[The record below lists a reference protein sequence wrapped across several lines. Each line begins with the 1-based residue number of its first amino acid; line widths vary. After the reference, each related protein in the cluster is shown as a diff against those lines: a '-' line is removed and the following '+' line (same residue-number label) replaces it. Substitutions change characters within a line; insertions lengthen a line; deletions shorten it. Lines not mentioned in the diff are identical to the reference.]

1 MIRKDYIINNLDC
14 AHCAAKIESEVA
26 KMPYVKQCRLAFA
39 SKSLTVE
46 LSQDITDF
54 DMHLTKLVDSV
65 EPGTIIKPKKS
76 AFQTETDDH
85 EHGHEHGHDH
95 SHSKSN
101 KRDIA
106 EIIIAV
112 VCTVTGYIMMAVEL
126 PVWSYAIIFGLAA
139 IISGYSV
146 FISAIKNLVK
156 IQINENLLMS
166 IAVIAAFIIGEYP
179 EAALVAVLF
188 RIGET
193 LEHYAVG
200 KSRKSIQ
207 SLAQIRPDTAYKL
220 LDNGEVLETDARQ
233 IKAGE
238 HIVIKPFERV
248 PLDGIILEGKSSLD
262 SSAITGES
270 VPVECMEG
278 SKILSGMVNGS
289 GLLKVQVT
297 GEFEQSTA
305 SRILSMVEDA
315 ASRKGNTE
323 KLMTRFAKIYT
334 PAVMIA
340 AVCVAVFPPLFG
352 FGAFTTWLM
361 RALVFL
367 VASCPCAIVISV
379 PLCFFAGI
387 GAASRK
393 GVLVKGSKF
402 IEAAAEANTV
412 ILDKT
417 GTLTEG
423 RLEIKKVISTGNL
436 SEKQVIELMA
446 AAEEYS
452 SHPAAMAIK
461 NYAGQTNIVLD
472 DYIELPGIGV
482 GAKYNGNII
491 KCGSKRLLKDVELNN
506 DIKDASV
513 FLLINGKLEGAAV
526 VGDVPRKEAAKAIS
540 QLKNIGIKRIAI
552 LTGDNEEAAK
562 KVASQCGIEEY
573 HANLMPEDKL
583 RILDE
588 IRKES
593 GKVIFVGDGINDA
606 PVLAA
611 ADAGAAMGLG
621 TDAAIEAADMVIS
634 SDRLTGLPK
643 AISLFRKV
651 LNKAKFNIVF
661 ALAIKAAVLIT
672 AVFGIAPMW
681 LAVFADVGVTIIAV
695 INSYMIKD

>member
-76 AFQTETDDH
+76 AFQTDID
-85 EHGHEHGHDH
+85 EHGHDH
-95 SHSKSN
+95 SHSRSN
-101 KRDIA
+101 KRDIV
-106 EIIIAV
+106 EIIISV

-126 PVWSYAIIFGLAA
+126 PVWSYAIVFGLAA

-270 VPVECMEG
+270 VPVECSEG

-289 GLLKVQVT
+289 GLLKVEVT

-340 AVCVAVFPPLFG
+340 AVCVAVFPPLLG

-491 KCGSKRLLKDVELNN
+491 KCGSKRLLKDIELNN

-583 RILDE
+583 RILEE